1 MLHIGQILNPRI
13 EGRSLFLE
21 IDISWHLKLHMTLL
35 TLVELEPLSYTAV
48 DDENHASVSKGGG
61 EEAKRICQPT
71 RTKEPETRS
80 VDHAQNAHHSPF
92 LKGATGRQILT
103 SKTVD
108 WQFF

>member
-1 MLHIGQILNPRI
+1 MAFEVTYNT
-13 EGRSLFLE
+13 
-21 IDISWHLKLHMTLL
+21 IDL
-35 TLVELEPLSYTAV
+35 LVELELLSYTAV

-92 LKGATGRQILT
+92 LKGATDRQISTLQ
-103 SKTVD
+103 TVD
-108 WQFF
+108 WQFL